1 MTGDLSA
8 ALSRAWR
15 NPGGR
20 TGVLLLGLIIV
31 LVLALPLA
39 LPDPNIQPCLSCGA
53 TPPSS
58 AHPFGTD
65 ALNRDVLS
73 RVVWGGRI
81 SLTIALLAVAL
92 AMSLGAAVGLV
103 SGYAGGWLDALLMRL
118 VDGALAIPR
127 LFILLLVLAVV
138 TPIPL
143 GVFILVLGTT
153 GWFAVSR
160 IVRGEAL
167 RLKHE
172 LYVQAAQALGARGG
186 RVIFRH
192 LLPNAAGPLLVAATL
207 GVGDVILLEAGL
219 SYLGLGLQ
227 PPTASWGGMIQE
239 SRSLFFT
246 GPWNHLFPGLAIV
259 LTVLAI
265 NLLGG
270 ALRDAFDPRNA

>member
-1 MTGDLSA
+1 MTGDLA
-8 ALSRAWR
+8 AVLRRAWQNR
-15 NPGGR
+15 GGR
-20 TGVLLLGLIIV
+20 IGAILLAVIV
-31 LVLALPLA
+31 ALVAFLPLVLQ
-39 LPDPNIQPCLSCGA
+39 DPNIQPCLSCGA
-53 TPPSS
+53 TPPSRE
-58 AHPFGTD
+58 HLFGTD

-73 RVVWGGRI
+73 RVAWGGRI
-81 SLTIALLAVAL
+81 SLSIALLAVAL
-92 AMSLGAAVGLV
+92 AISLGAVVGLA
-103 SGYAGGWLDALLMRL
+103 SGYLGGWVDVVVMRL

-127 LFILLLVLAVV
+127 LFILLLVLAVF

-143 GVFILVLGTT
+143 AVFILVLGTT

-167 RLKHE
+167 RLKSE
-172 LYVQAAQALGARGG
+172 LYVQAAQALGAGG
-186 RVIFRH
+186 TRVILRH
-192 LLPNAAGPLLVAATL
+192 LLPNALGPLLVAATL

-219 SYLGLGLQ
+219 SFLGLGLQ

-246 GPWNHLFPGLAIV
+246 GPWNHLFPGMAIV

>member
-1 MTGDLSA
+1 VNGDLVA
-8 ALSRAWR
+8 ALGRAWR

-20 TGVLLLGLIIV
+20 TGIVLLAAIIL
-31 LVLALPLA
+31 LVIILPFFLQ
-39 LPDPNIQPCLSCGA
+39 DPNVQPCLTCGA
-53 TPPSS
+53 TPPDGQ
-58 AHPFGTD
+58 HLFGTD
-65 ALNRDVLS
+65 ALNRDVLA

-81 SLTIALLAVAL
+81 SLKIALLSVAL
-92 AMSLGAAVGLV
+92 AMTLGAVIGLT
-103 SGYAGGWLDALLMRL
+103 SGYAGGWVDVVLMRL

-127 LFILLLVLAVV
+127 LFVLLLVLAVV
-138 TPIPL
+138 IPIPQ
-143 GVFILVLGTT
+143 GIFILVLGTT

-172 LYVQAAQALGARGG
+172 LYVQAAHALGAGG
-186 RVIFRH
+186 TRVIFRH
-192 LLPNAAGPLLVAATL
+192 LLPNSLGPLIVAATL

-227 PPTASWGGMIQE
+227 PPTATWGGMIQE

-246 GPWNHLFPGLAIV
+246 GPWTHLFPGVAIV

>member
-1 MTGDLSA
+1 M
-8 ALSRAWR
+8 
-15 NPGGR
+15 
-20 TGVLLLGLIIV
+20 LLAVIILIVIV
-31 LVLALPLA
+31 LPLL
-39 LPDPNIQPCLSCGA
+39 LPDPDIQPCLTCGA
-53 TPPSS
+53 TPPSG

-92 AMSLGAAVGLV
+92 AVSLGALVGLV
-103 SGYAGGWLDALLMRL
+103 SGYSGGWLDVLLMRL

-127 LFILLLVLAVV
+127 LFILLLVLAVF

-143 GVFILVLGTT
+143 LVFILVLGTT

-172 LYVQAAQALGARGG
+172 LYVQAAQALGAGGG

-192 LLPNAAGPLLVAATL
+192 LLPNALGPLLVAATL

-227 PPTASWGGMIQE
+227 PPTATWGGMIQE
-239 SRSLFFT
+239 SRHLFYT
-246 GPWNHLFPGLAIV
+246 GPWTHVFPGLAIV

>member
-1 MTGDLSA
+1 MTGDLGA
-8 ALSRAWR
+8 VFRRTWR
-15 NPGGR
+15 NPSGR
-20 TGVLLLGLIIV
+20 IGVLLLAVIIL
-31 LVLALPLA
+31 LVAILPL
-39 LPDPNIQPCLSCGA
+39 LLQDPNVQPCLTCGS
-53 TPPSS
+53 TPPDGE
-58 AHPFGTD
+58 HLFGTD

-92 AMSLGAAVGLV
+92 AMSFGAIVGLV
-103 SGYAGGWLDALLMRL
+103 SGYTGGWVDVVLMRL

-127 LFILLLVLAVV
+127 LFVLLLVLAVF

-172 LYVQAAQALGARGG
+172 LYVQAAHALGAGG
-186 RVIFRH
+186 TRVIFRH
-192 LLPNAAGPLLVAATL
+192 LLPNALGPLLVAATL

-219 SYLGLGLQ
+219 SFLGLGLQ
-227 PPTASWGGMIQE
+227 PPTATWGGMIQDA
-239 SRSLFFT
+239 RSHFFT

>member
-1 MTGDLSA
+1 MSGDLAA
-8 ALSRAWR
+8 ALRRAWR
-15 NPGGR
+15 NPSGR
-20 TGVLLLGLIIV
+20 IGVFLLGLIVV
-31 LVLALPLA
+31 LVVLLPFLVQD
-39 LPDPNIQPCLSCGA
+39 PDIQPCLACGA
-53 TPPSS
+53 TPPSGN
-58 AHPFGTD
+58 HLFGTD
-65 ALNRDVLS
+65 ALNRDVLA

-92 AMSLGAAVGLV
+92 AITLGALVGLV
-103 SGYAGGWLDALLMRL
+103 SGYLGGWVDSVLMRL

-127 LFILLLVLAVV
+127 LFVLLLVLAVF

-167 RLKHE
+167 RLKSE
-172 LYVQAAQALGARGG
+172 LYVQAAHALGAGAT

-192 LLPNAAGPLLVAATL
+192 LLPNALGPLLVAATL

-246 GPWNHLFPGLAIV
+246 GPWNHLFPGMAIV

>member
-1 MTGDLSA
+1 VTGDLEA
-8 ALSRAWR
+8 VLRRAWH

-20 TGVLLLGLIIV
+20 IGAILLAVIV
-31 LVLALPLA
+31 ALVAL
-39 LPDPNIQPCLSCGA
+39 LPFFLQDPNIQPCLSCGA
-53 TPPSS
+53 TPPSRE
-58 AHPFGTD
+58 HLFGTD

-73 RVVWGGRI
+73 RVAWGGRI
-81 SLTIALLAVAL
+81 SLSIALLAVAL
-92 AMSLGAAVGLV
+92 AISLGALVGLA
-103 SGYAGGWLDALLMRL
+103 SGYLGGWVDVVLMRL

-127 LFILLLVLAVV
+127 LFILLLVLAVF

-143 GVFILVLGTT
+143 AVFILVLGTT

-167 RLKHE
+167 RLKSE
-172 LYVQAAQALGARGG
+172 LYVQAAHALGAGG
-186 RVIFRH
+186 TRVILRH
-192 LLPNAAGPLLVAATL
+192 LLPNALGPLLVAATL

-219 SYLGLGLQ
+219 SFLGLGLQ

-246 GPWNHLFPGLAIV
+246 GPWNHLFPGMAIV

>member
-1 MTGDLSA
+1 LTGDLA
-8 ALSRAWR
+8 AVLRRTWR
-15 NPGGR
+15 NPSGKSGAI
-20 TGVLLLGLIIV
+20 LLVLIIL
-31 LVLALPLA
+31 LVTLLPFL
-39 LPDPNIQPCLSCGA
+39 LQDPNIQPCLDCGS
-53 TPPSS
+53 TPPSGE
-58 AHPFGTD
+58 HLFGTD

-73 RVVWGGRI
+73 RVVWGGRV

-92 AMSLGAAVGLV
+92 AISLGAIVGLV
-103 SGYAGGWLDALLMRL
+103 SGYAGGWVDIILMRL

-127 LFILLLVLAVV
+127 LFVLLLVLAVF

-167 RLKHE
+167 RLRHE
-172 LYVQAAQALGARGG
+172 LYVQAAHALGAGG
-186 RVIFRH
+186 TRVIFRH
-192 LLPNAAGPLLVAATL
+192 LLPNALGPLLVAATL

-219 SYLGLGLQ
+219 SFLGLGLQ
-227 PPTASWGGMIQE
+227 PPTATWGGMIQDA
-239 SRSLFFT
+239 RSHFFT

-259 LTVLAI
+259 LTVLAV

>member
-1 MTGDLSA
+1 MTGDLAA
-8 ALSRAWR
+8 ALRRAWQ

-20 TGVLLLGLIIV
+20 IGAVLLGLIV
-31 LVLALPLA
+31 LLVAVLPMVLQ
-39 LPDPNIQPCLSCGA
+39 DPNIQPCLSCGA
-53 TPPSS
+53 TPPSGE
-58 AHPFGTD
+58 HLFGTD

-73 RVVWGGRI
+73 RVVSGGRI

-92 AMSLGAAVGLV
+92 AVSLGAVVGLV
-103 SGYAGGWLDALLMRL
+103 SGYAGGWVDIVLMRL

-127 LFILLLVLAVV
+127 LFILLLVLAVF

-143 GVFILVLGTT
+143 GIFIFVLGTT

-172 LYVQAAQALGARGG
+172 LYVQAAQALGARGT

-192 LLPNAAGPLLVAATL
+192 LLPNALGPLLVTATL

-227 PPTASWGGMIQE
+227 PPTATWGGMIQE

-246 GPWNHLFPGLAIV
+246 GPWNHLFPGMAIV

>member
-1 MTGDLSA
+1 LNGDLTG
-8 ALSRAWR
+8 ALGRAWR

-20 TGVLLLGLIIV
+20 AGATLLALIILIV
-31 LVLALPLA
+31 ALLPFL

-53 TPPSS
+53 LPPSGE
-58 AHPFGTD
+58 HLFGTD

-92 AMSLGAAVGLV
+92 AISLGALVGLV
-103 SGYAGGWLDALLMRL
+103 SGYAGGWIDVIIMRL

-127 LFILLLVLAVV
+127 LFVLLLVLVV
-138 TPIPL
+138 FTPIPL

-172 LYVQAAQALGARGG
+172 LYVLAAQALGAGG
-186 RVIFRH
+186 TRVIFRH
-192 LLPNAAGPLLVAATL
+192 LLPNALGPLLVAATL

-227 PPTASWGGMIQE
+227 PPTATWGGMIQE
-239 SRSLFFT
+239 SQHLFYT
-246 GPWNHLFPGLAIV
+246 GPWTHVFPGLAIV

>member
-1 MTGDLSA
+1 MTGDWA
-8 ALSRAWR
+8 AVFRRVWSNRSGRA
-15 NPGGR
+15 G
-20 TGVLLLGLIIV
+20 TLLLAGIV
-31 LVLALPLA
+31 LVVALLPFV
-39 LPDPNIQPCLSCGA
+39 LPDPNVQPCLACGA
-53 TPPSS
+53 MAPGPE
-58 AHPFGTD
+58 HLFGTD
-65 ALNRDVLS
+65 QLNRDVLS

-81 SLTIALLAVAL
+81 SLSVAFLAVAL
-92 AMSLGAAVGLV
+92 AITLGALVGLG
-103 SGYAGGWLDALLMRL
+103 SGYRGGWVDVIVMRL

-127 LFILLLVLAVV
+127 LFVLLLVLAVF

-143 GVFILVLGTT
+143 PVFILVLGTT

-167 RLKHE
+167 RLKE
-172 LYVQAAQALGARGG
+172 EMYVQAAQALGAGGG

-192 LLPNAAGPLLVAATL
+192 LLPNAMGPLLVAATL

-219 SYLGLGLQ
+219 SYLGLGIQ

-239 SRSLFFT
+239 SRGILFT
-246 GPWNHLFPGLAIV
+246 GPWTHLFPGLAIV

-265 NLLGG
+265 NLIGG

>member
-1 MTGDLSA
+1 MNGDLA
-8 ALSRAWR
+8 TALGRAWR

-20 TGVLLLGLIIV
+20 IGAVLLVIITL
-31 LVLALPLA
+31 LVILLPFLVQ
-39 LPDPNIQPCLSCGA
+39 DPNVQPCLPCGA
-53 TPPSS
+53 TPPSG
-58 AHPFGTD
+58 AHLFGTD

-73 RVVWGGRI
+73 RVLWGGRI

-92 AMSLGAAVGLV
+92 AISLGAVIGLV
-103 SGYAGGWLDALLMRL
+103 SGYSGGWIDVLLMRL

-127 LFILLLVLAVV
+127 LFILLLVLAVF

-172 LYVQAAQALGARGG
+172 LYVLAAQALGAGG
-186 RVIFRH
+186 TRVIFRH
-192 LLPNAAGPLLVAATL
+192 LLPNALGPLIVAATL

-219 SYLGLGLQ
+219 SFLGLGLQ
-227 PPTASWGGMIQE
+227 PPTATWGGMIQE
-239 SRSLFFT
+239 SRDLFYT
-246 GPWNHLFPGLAIV
+246 GPWTHLFPGLAIV

>member
-1 MTGDLSA
+1 LTVL
-8 ALSRAWR
+8 RRTWE
-15 NPGGR
+15 NPSGR
-20 TGVLLLGLIIV
+20 IGAILLALIILLVAV
-31 LVLALPLA
+31 LPYLLQ
-39 LPDPNIQPCLSCGA
+39 DPNVQLCLTCGS
-53 TPPSS
+53 TPPSGE
-58 AHPFGTD
+58 HLFGTD
-65 ALNRDVLS
+65 ALNRDVLA

-92 AMSLGAAVGLV
+92 AITLGATVGLV
-103 SGYAGGWLDALLMRL
+103 SGYAGGWVDIVLMRL

-127 LFILLLVLAVV
+127 LFVLLLVLAVY

-172 LYVQAAQALGARGG
+172 LYVQAAHALGAGST

-192 LLPNAAGPLLVAATL
+192 LLPNALGPLLVAATL

-219 SYLGLGLQ
+219 SFLGLGLQ
-227 PPTASWGGMIQE
+227 PPTATWGGMIRE
-239 SRSLFFT
+239 GFENILDSYWLALAPSIAILIVVFSL
-246 GPWNHLFPGLAIV
+246 
-259 LTVLAI
+259 
-265 NLLGG
+265 NLLGDG
-270 ALRDAFDPRNA
+270 LRDAIDPKLRSGE

>member
-1 MTGDLSA
+1 MTGDLA
-8 ALSRAWR
+8 GALRRTWR
-15 NPGGR
+15 NPAGR
-20 TGVLLLGLIIV
+20 TGAILLLVILV
-31 LVLALPLA
+31 LVALLPLV
-39 LPDPNIQPCLSCGA
+39 LQDPDIQPCLSCGA
-53 TPPSS
+53 TPPSGD
-58 AHPFGTD
+58 HPFGTD

-73 RVVWGGRI
+73 RLVSGGRI

-92 AMSLGAAVGLV
+92 AVSLGATVGLV
-103 SGYAGGWLDALLMRL
+103 SGYLGGWVDILLMRL

-127 LFILLLVLAVV
+127 LFVLLLVLAVF

-143 GVFILVLGTT
+143 ALFILVLGTT

-167 RLKHE
+167 RLKGE
-172 LYVQAAQALGARGG
+172 LYVQAAHALGAGG
-186 RVIFRH
+186 TRVIFRH
-192 LLPNAAGPLLVAATL
+192 LLPNALGPLLVAATL

-219 SYLGLGLQ
+219 SFLGLGLQ
-227 PPTASWGGMIQE
+227 PPTATWGGMIQE

>member
-8 ALSRAWR
+8 TLGRAWR
-15 NPGGR
+15 NPVGR
-20 TGVLLLGLIIV
+20 TGAILLAVIIL
-31 LVLALPLA
+31 LVAL
-39 LPDPNIQPCLSCGA
+39 LPSLLQDPNVQPCLVCGA

-58 AHPFGTD
+58 QHPFGTD
-65 ALNRDVLS
+65 QLNRDVLS

-81 SLTIALLAVAL
+81 SLTVALLAVAL
-92 AMSLGAAVGLV
+92 AVSLGAVVGLV
-103 SGYAGGWLDALLMRL
+103 SGYQGGWTDIVLMRL

-127 LFILLLVLAVV
+127 LFVLLLVLAVF

-172 LYVQAAQALGARGG
+172 LYVQSAQALGASRF

-192 LLPNAAGPLLVAATL
+192 LLPNAMGPLLVAATL

-219 SYLGLGLQ
+219 SYLGLGIQ

-239 SRSLFFT
+239 SRNILST
-246 GPWNHLFPGLAIV
+246 GPWTHVFPGLAIV
-259 LTVLAI
+259 LTVLAV
-265 NLLGG
+265 NLIGG

>member
-1 MTGDLSA
+1 MT
-8 ALSRAWR
+8 
-15 NPGGR
+15 
-20 TGVLLLGLIIV
+20 
-31 LVLALPLA
+31 
-39 LPDPNIQPCLSCGA
+39 
-53 TPPSS
+53 
-58 AHPFGTD
+58 
-65 ALNRDVLS
+65 
-73 RVVWGGRI
+73 
-81 SLTIALLAVAL
+81 
-92 AMSLGAAVGLV
+92 LGAMVGLV
-103 SGYAGGWLDALLMRL
+103 SGYAGGWVDSLLMRM

-127 LFILLLVLAVV
+127 LFVLLLVLAVY

-172 LYVQAAQALGARGG
+172 PFVQAAQALGAGGG

-219 SYLGLGLQ
+219 SFLGLGLQ
-227 PPTASWGGMIQE
+227 PPTATWGGMIQE

-246 GPWNHLFPGLAIV
+246 GPWNHVFPGLAIV

-270 ALRDAFDPRNA
+270 ALRDAIDPRNA